1 MFFIILKSK
10 IFDNKLKAL
19 MKNAVII
26 LFVTALCFGFLC
38 NPEDYSQKNNT
49 IHKYDHIVIVMEENK
64 NYDQIIGNNIAPYIN
79 SLRKEGANLTQMY
92 AEEHA
97 SEGNYFWLFSGSNQ
111 GVGFNDVI
119 PNSGNNMGYPFKSH
133 NLGEQLIKKGYSFK
147 GYSEDLPEI
156 GDTVS
161 RSGYYARK
169 HVPWISFGNIPNG
182 NKEENSVNLQFRQ
195 FPSDYNK
202 LPTVSFVIPNLIH
215 DMHDPK
221 SPDISVNNGDT
232 WLKDNLDNY
241 YTWAKKHN
249 SLLIITFDENDDKS
263 GYRGLTDP
271 ADFQS
276 DIKNRIPT
284 IIAGEYVVPGDYS
297 EGKGVTH
304 VNILRTI
311 EAMYG
316 LSGSGHQQK
325 NALKFGIKDDYIIKD
340 IFK

>member
-1 MFFIILKSK
+1 
-10 IFDNKLKAL
+10 
-19 MKNAVII
+19 MKNILII
-26 LFVTALCFGFLC
+26 VFASILGTGFLLK
-38 NPEDYSQKNNT
+38 PEFHSQMNKE
-49 IHKYDHIVIVMEENK
+49 IHIYDHIVIVMEENK
-64 NYDQIIGNNIAPYIN
+64 NYDQVIGNNNAPYIN
-79 SLRKEGANLTQMY
+79 SLRKEGANLTRMY

-111 GVGFNDVI
+111 GVGYNDII
-119 PNSGNNMGYPFKSH
+119 PNSGNNKNYPFKSG
-133 NLGEQLIKKGYSFK
+133 NLAEQLIKKGYSFE

-161 RSGYYARK
+161 RAGYYARK

-182 NKEENSVNLQFRQ
+182 NKKENSVNLRFKQ
-195 FPSDYNK
+195 FPSNFNM
-202 LPTVSFVIPNLIH
+202 LPTVSIVIPDIIH

-221 SPDISVNNGDT
+221 SPDISVYNGDT

-241 YTWAKKHN
+241 YQWAKKHN
-249 SLLIITFDENDDKS
+249 SLLIVTFDENDDKS

-271 ADFQS
+271 ANFQS

-284 IIAGEYVVPGDYS
+284 IIAGEYINEGDYT

-304 VNILRTI
+304 VNILHTI

-316 LSGSGHQQK
+316 LSSSGYQQK
-325 NALKFGIKDDYIIKD
+325 NALKFGIKDNYIIKD
-340 IFK
+340 IF

>member
-1 MFFIILKSK
+1 
-10 IFDNKLKAL
+10 
-19 MKNAVII
+19 MKNLLIVVFIST
-26 LFVTALCFGFLC
+26 LFLGFLC
-38 NPEDYSQKNNT
+38 NPEIYPEKNNF
-49 IHKYDHIVIVMEENK
+49 IHKYDHIVIVIEENK
-64 NYDQIIGNNIAPYIN
+64 NYDQIISNNNAPYIN
-79 SLRKEGANLTQMY
+79 SLRKEGVNLTQMY

-119 PNSGNNMGYPFKSH
+119 PNSANNKDYPFKTV
-133 NLGEQLIKKGYSFK
+133 NLAEQLLKNGYSFK
-147 GYSEDLPEI
+147 GYSEDLPAI

-161 RSGYYARK
+161 YSGHYARK

-182 NKEENSVNLQFRQ
+182 SQEENSVNLQFKQ
-195 FPSDYNK
+195 FPSDFNK

-221 SPDISVNNGDT
+221 SPDISVPNGDD
-232 WLKDNLDNY
+232 WLKNNLDDY
-241 YTWAKKHN
+241 YKWAKKHN
-249 SLLIITFDENDDKS
+249 SLLIITFDENNDKS

-271 ADFQS
+271 ASSNS
-276 DIKNRIPT
+276 DVKNRIPT
-284 IIAGEYVVPGDYS
+284 IIAGADIVPGNYP

-316 LSGSGHQQK
+316 LAKSGHQQK
-325 NALKFGIKDDYIIKD
+325 NAEKYGIKDDYTIKD